1 MLGYGGSHAEIK
13 VGKGT
18 GIPLWWAA
26 MYACN
31 YRCDV
36 GVKKHTY
43 DKTTSDQREG
53 ALRLVKLLLEKG
65 AKVDAVG
72 SDYDK
77 EGTSL
82 WWAAR
87 AVREGRV
94 GALELATLLV
104 EHGADVNKLG
114 TNAKAGEEASSSP
127 LRWAASAVHDGRADG
142 PELARLLLSADAR
155 LAHDEGVG
163 GIRREAPQAGL
174 YDDVYRFNSELQQV
188 PKKQAPEKKKEV
200 PKKQA
205 PGKQARKKQK
215 Q

>member
-1 MLGYGGSHAEIK
+1 MEFIDMLGYGGSHAEIK

-77 EGTSL
+77 EGTS
-82 WWAAR
+82 
-87 AVREGRV
+87 
-94 GALELATLLV
+94 
-104 EHGADVNKLG
+104 
-114 TNAKAGEEASSSP
+114 